1 MHQNLLAFLW
11 KTTLLTSLLA
21 IAASLPGV
29 ANAANPA
36 STAASETV
44 ATEKPVEMLLA
55 DDHSGDDSDDDM
67 DDMDDMG
74 EDDDDM
80 DADASL
86 PDSVATAVIESIAET
101 ENIEVSSLR
110 ILEAQQQNWPNG
122 CLGLEAAGVGC
133 TQAIVPGWIVVATNS
148 EQVWVYRTNATGSN
162 VAYDEAVSQ
171 TVRTRIVR
179 TTETR
184 TSTSSSTSGSST
196 AVAGSSS
203 SSSTTVSGSSSSTS
217 GSMSSGSMTS
227 SSSSSATISAS
238 QLEAMASRISFSDVS
253 SNYWARGF
261 ITRLAALEIIRGF
274 PDGSYRPAEA
284 VTRAQ
289 FAAMINKAFERTM
302 VREAVSFS
310 DVSSSYWAYSAIR
323 RAYSMGFLNASG
335 GSFNPTARLT
345 RLDILVSLAR
355 GLGYTSVTTSRSVDS
370 ILSVYSDAAS
380 IPSEYRVLIAALTER
395 GLMVNYPN
403 TNRLELTR
411 VATRSETAAYLYQ
424 SLVSINRV
432 EAISSSYIVNSVSG
446 SMTNTSTDMEMEMD
460 DDMEMEMD
468 DDMEMEGG
476 KKKPN
481 CNQGIGNG
489 AEGCDPG
496 NSAPRGGSNDETGRT
511 PGSGKP

>member
-29 ANAANPA
+29 ANAANPTA
-36 STAASETV
+36 TAASETV
-44 ATEKPVEMLLA
+44 ATEQPAELLLA
-55 DDHSGDDSDDDM
+55 DDHSGDDDDDDMDDDM
-67 DDMDDMG
+67 DDMGDDD
-74 EDDDDM
+74 DDDDM
-80 DADASL
+80 DDDGASL

-110 ILEAQQQNWPNG
+110 ILEAQQQTWPNG
-122 CLGLEAAGVGC
+122 CLGLDSAGVAC
-133 TQAIVPGWIVVATNS
+133 SQATVPGWVVVATNS
-148 EQVWVYRTNATGSN
+148 EQVWVYRTDATGNS

-184 TSTSSSTSGSST
+184 TSTSTSGSST

-203 SSSTTVSGSSSSTS
+203 SSSSTVSGSATST
-217 GSMSSGSMTS
+217 SGSMTS
-227 SSSSSATISAS
+227 SSSSATISSS

-253 SNYWARGF
+253 SNYWARSF

-355 GLGYTSVTTSRSVDS
+355 GLGYTNVSTSRSVDS

-395 GLMVNYPN
+395 GLVVNYPN

-432 EAISSSYIVNSVSG
+432 EAISSSYIINNSTSG
-446 SMTNTSTDMEMEMD
+446 SMTNTSTEMEMD

-468 DDMEMEGG
+468 DDMEMEGD
-476 KKKPN
+476 KDKPN